1 MQSRC
6 TGTALARVSVAAK
19 KLVLTKILVLAVAI
33 PLLAASLYG
42 CASSDPDEA
51 AAMASPCVGID
62 QQACEAS
69 DNARQLRDEADYQ
82 GEPELGYVNSPPGML
97 PMPLTSRN
105 SPLN

>member
-1 MQSRC
+1 MSADHQFKRFMSEW
-6 TGTALARVSVAAK
+6 LSIAAK
-19 KLVLTKILVLAVAI
+19 KLVVAVAI
-33 PLLAASLYG
+33 LMVASVLYG
-42 CASSDPDEA
+42 CASSDPDDA
-51 AAMASPCVGID
+51 AAMASPCEGID

>member
-1 MQSRC
+1 MFHFGRVGIA
-6 TGTALARVSVAAK
+6 TRKLVVALAIFMA
-19 KLVLTKILVLAVAI
+19 
-33 PLLAASLYG
+33 AASLYG

-51 AAMASPCVGID
+51 SAGATPCQGID

-69 DNARQLRDEADYQ
+69 DNARQLRDAADYQ
-82 GEPELGYVNSPPGML
+82 GEPELGYVKSPPGML